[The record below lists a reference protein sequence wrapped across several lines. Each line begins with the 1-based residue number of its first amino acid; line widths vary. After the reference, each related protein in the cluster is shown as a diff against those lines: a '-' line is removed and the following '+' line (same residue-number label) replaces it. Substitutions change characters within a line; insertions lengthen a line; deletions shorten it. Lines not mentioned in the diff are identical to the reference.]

1 MLVKICGIKDINTAC
16 VAIDAGADAL
26 GFVFAPSSRRI
37 APQEAKEVIRSLPK
51 DILRV
56 GVFVNALISSVREIA
71 ECCNLTTLQFHGQEN
86 VKYCQQFKR
95 PVIKA
100 IKVTEDGRLFPDP
113 ARYKGIVKAFL
124 ADTYQLDA
132 DGGTGKTFPWEEVA
146 TIKRYGSV
154 ILAGGLSPNNI
165 YQALSAAQ
173 PWGVDVSSGV
183 ETKGYKDSNK
193 IKKFI
198 QEVRRWENEQNI
210 TR

>member
-1 MLVKICGIKDINTAC
+1 MLVKICGIKDINIAHT
-16 VAIDAGADAL
+16 AIDAGANAL

-37 APQEAKEVIRSLPK
+37 SPEKAKNIIQTLPK
-51 DILRV
+51 YILKM
-56 GVFVNALISSVREIA
+56 GVFVNASISSVREIA
-71 ECCNLTTLQFHGQEN
+71 KCCNLTALQFHGQES
-86 VKYCQQFKR
+86 VDYCQQFIR
-95 PVIKA
+95 PVVKA
-100 IKVTEDGRLFPDP
+100 IKVAEDGRLFPDP
-113 ARYKGIVKAFL
+113 ARYKGVIKAFL

>member
-1 MLVKICGIKDINTAC
+1 MLVKICGIKDINTAHT
-16 VAIDAGADAL
+16 AIDVGADAL

-37 APQEAKEVIRSLPK
+37 APQEVKEIIQTLPK
-51 DILRV
+51 YILKV
-56 GVFVNALISSVREIA
+56 GVFVNASISSVREIA
-71 ECCNLTTLQFHGQEN
+71 KYCNLTTLQFHGQESVN
-86 VKYCQQFKR
+86 YCQQFKR
-95 PVIKA
+95 PVVKA
-100 IKVTEDGRLFPDP
+100 IKVAENGRLFPDP

-124 ADTYQLDA
+124 ADTYQPGT
-132 DGGTGKTFPWEEVA
+132 DGGTGKTFSWEKVEI
-146 TIKRYGSV
+146 IKEYGPV

-165 YQALSAAQ
+165 YQALSATQ

-183 ETKGYKDSNK
+183 ETKGYKDGNK